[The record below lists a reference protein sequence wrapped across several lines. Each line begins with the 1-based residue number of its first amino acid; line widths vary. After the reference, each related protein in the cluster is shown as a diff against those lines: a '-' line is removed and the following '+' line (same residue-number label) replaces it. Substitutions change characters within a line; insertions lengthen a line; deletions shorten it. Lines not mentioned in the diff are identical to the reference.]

1 MTQTQTPVKASLIS
15 KDGTDNIEFMFNPTQ
30 LTFNRT
36 MGIQSSDARST
47 SGLPKVSFA
56 GPNAYTLTINSILF
70 DTYESGTSVM
80 VHVGKL
86 RQSVVFAGSLGRP
99 PVYVFTW
106 GTQQYLKCFVQ
117 SLSYKLTMF
126 LPDGTPVRASA
137 DLTLQE
143 IDNVTAK

>member
-15 KDGTDNIEFMFNPTQ
+15 KDGTDNIEFMYNPT
-30 LTFNRT
+30 LLSFSRT
-36 MGIQSSDARST
+36 MGLQPSDART
-47 SGLPKVSFA
+47 IKGLPKVSFA
-56 GPNAYTLTINSILF
+56 GPEPYSLTINNILF

-86 RQSVVFAGSLGRP
+86 RQSVVFAGTLKRP
-99 PVYVFTW
+99 PVYIFTW
-106 GTQQYLKCFVQ
+106 GTQQYLKCFVK

-126 LPDGTPVRASA
+126 LPDGTPVRAVA

-143 IDNVTAK
+143 IDNVNAQ

>member
-15 KDGTDNIEFMFNPTQ
+15 KDGTDNIEFMYNPT
-30 LTFNRT
+30 LLSFTRT
-36 MGIQSSDARST
+36 MGLNSSDART
-47 SGLPKVSFA
+47 ASGLPKVSFA
-56 GPNAYTLTINSILF
+56 GPNAYTLTINNILF

-86 RQSVVFAGSLGRP
+86 RQAVVFAGKLGRP
-99 PVYVFTW
+99 PVYIFTW
-106 GTQQYLKCFVQ
+106 GTRQYLKCFVTT
-117 SLSYKLTMF
+117 LTYKLTMF
-126 LPDGTPVRASA
+126 LPDGTPVRAVA